1 MGIPLADIQRAMTAA
16 KQPRRMAAD
25 SDVMGKLDS
34 LIKEIQTDD
43 EASNRLENLVQE
55 ARVYLP
61 GRRAELAQLSPS
73 YSKLAEENPRQAAVL
88 VEKGLSNLGRL
99 QGNVPMPIISKS
111 GVRTHTN
118 YRTDEITG
126 QELVVPYMDPSDR
139 RVVLQTKY
147 GREFAD
153 DGHNAEPSMMN
164 AMKLMG
170 YDTQWNDTGASGY
183 HGLADLAATKGDTTK
198 KVDVMVRKSSDKQIP
213 VPAYTSLVPILD
225 SGREER
231 GRRGSGAADY
241 VQSQIKER
249 MSRDSV
255 GPVSAV
261 ESLVADKVIGPANPD
276 RRLGKL
282 LRSDTNRVSSPEKV
296 YDSLIM
302 PGYSDRTMSI
312 RGEGSPAR
320 TPTPPTSI
328 HMMDLGVA
336 LNALDSGKTA
346 GGVKYTTN
354 YGNFGNDYERLQ
366 VKPYF
371 DVKPEM
377 GVTDVTKTHPLTQ
390 QLLDQQTMS
399 TLRVS

>member
-1 MGIPLADIQRAMTAA
+1 MKAA
-16 KQPRRMAAD
+16 KQPPRMAAD
-25 SDVMGKLDS
+25 SSVMDKLDS
-34 LIKEIQTDD
+34 LIKEVQTEEDS
-43 EASNRLENLVQE
+43 SNRLENLVQE

-61 GRRAELAQLSPS
+61 GRRAELAHLSPS
-73 YSKLAEENPRQAAVL
+73 YSKLAEKDPRQTAVL
-88 VEKGLSNLGRL
+88 VEKGLNNLGRL

-118 YRTDEITG
+118 YRTDGVTG
-126 QELVVPYMDPSDR
+126 QELVIPYMDPSDR
-139 RVVLQTKY
+139 RVVLKTKY
-147 GREFAD
+147 GKEFAD

-198 KVDVMVRKSSDKQIP
+198 KVDVMVRRSSDKQVP

-225 SGREER
+225 NGREER

-241 VQSQIKER
+241 VQSQINER
-249 MSRDSV
+249 MERDSV

-261 ESLVADKVIGPANPD
+261 ESLVSDRVLGPANPD

-282 LRSDTNRVSSPEKV
+282 LRADSTRVSSPEKV

-302 PGYSDRTMSI
+302 PGYSDKTMSI
-312 RGEGSPAR
+312 RGESSPQR
-320 TPTPPTSI
+320 TPTAPTSI

-336 LNALDSGKTA
+336 LNALESGRA
-346 GGVKYTTN
+346 GGAVKYTTN
-354 YGNFGNDYERLQ
+354 YGNYGNDYERLQ